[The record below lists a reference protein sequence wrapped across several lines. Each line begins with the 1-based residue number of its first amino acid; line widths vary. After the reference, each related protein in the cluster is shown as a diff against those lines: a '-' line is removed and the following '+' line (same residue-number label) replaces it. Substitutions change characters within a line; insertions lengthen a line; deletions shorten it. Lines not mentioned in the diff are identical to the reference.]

1 MQLVCHFCG
10 DHRSFKI
17 AHVAANSAN
26 SANSA
31 FVRVCP
37 SAATMP

>member
-26 SANSA
+26 SA
-31 FVRVCP
+31 FVRLCP